1 MKKLILLPFLVLS
14 LFAVSQNDSLVN
26 GNFETGDCS
35 GWQIIKGTVPTS
47 TPPQPYTFISSGIST
62 CDSSTNHNIVSSG
75 NDQVIGSGLPK
86 VFPGGNYSL
95 QLGDGT
101 GTGYGAARI
110 QQTFKVDSVN
120 TAFAY
125 HYAVVLNDA
134 GHTLSE
140 QPYFTTRIFDEIG
153 DTIHLKGLTYL
164 PVSSGGDPDFVAY
177 PGGVYLP
184 WETEYVDLSS
194 YVGQNVT
201 VEFTTGDCA
210 QGGHYS
216 YAYIDAECLV
226 PTPCLFMD
234 FDFANVLPVACT
246 SPGSVTVNVLGGNP
260 PFSYNWSSGDT
271 TSTISP
277 VIAGF
282 YDLTLV
288 DSSGCSKTKTVLV
301 NGVSSF
307 SNFDLEANISSGS
320 FRPNQT
326 TRIDLNAFND
336 GCIDTTGQLM
346 LVFDNRVA
354 MSSVYPTPD
363 YTNGDT
369 LIWNTPTLNYDSAHF
384 MPYVYVVTNG
394 VVNVGDTLCFDVQ
407 ITPTLGDVNTTNN
420 YKNYCR
426 AVINSYDPN
435 YKDVYP
441 KGECS
446 ENYVLSNQELT
457 YTVHFQNTGTAPA
470 IDIYVLDTLN
480 ASLDINSVRV
490 IGQSHDML
498 ITEVENGNVLN
509 FKFDNINLP
518 DSTSNEEES
527 HGYVIFRV
535 DPITNIPHQTKVEN
549 SVGIY
554 FDSNL
559 PVYTNTVFNTFVD
572 SIPNKETTLTETAI
586 TSYDLNGITYDS
598 TGTYYQYLAS
608 AEGCDSTI
616 VLNLTISTTGINVLN
631 AGKDVMVYP
640 NPIRNELKIS
650 VPSSF
655 TNYQVEVISITGQP
669 IFRGNNTSKIN
680 TASFAQG
687 IYFVKVW
694 NDKQVQ
700 IKKVIKE

>member
-1 MKKLILLPFLVLS
+1 MRKIILFPLLFIS
-14 LFAVSQNDSLVN
+14 LLAFSQNDSLVN

-35 GWQIIKGTVPTS
+35 GWQIIKGTVPAS

-62 CDSSTNHNIVSSG
+62 CDSSTNHNIVSIG
-75 NDQVIGSGLPK
+75 NDAVCGFPK
-86 VFPGGNYSL
+86 VFPGGGNYSL
-95 QLGDGT
+95 QLGNGT
-101 GTGYGAARI
+101 GTGNGAARI
-110 QQTFKVDSVN
+110 QQTFEVDTVN
-120 TAFAY
+120 NVFAY

-140 QPYFTTRIFDEIG
+140 QPYFTARMFNVNG

-164 PVSSGGDPDFVAY
+164 PVSSGGDPDFIPYV
-177 PGGVYLP
+177 GGVYLD
-184 WETEYVDLSS
+184 WHTQYVDLSS
-194 YVGQNVT
+194 YVGQDVT
-201 VEFTTGDCA
+201 IEFTTGDCA

-216 YAYIDAECLV
+216 YAYVDAECII
-226 PTPCLFMD
+226 PTPCMFMD
-234 FDFANVLPVACT
+234 FDFSNILPIACI
-246 SPGSVTVNVLGGNP
+246 SPGNIEVNILGGDP
-260 PFSYNWSSGDT
+260 PFTYNWSSGDT
-271 TSTISP
+271 TSSISP
-277 VIAGF
+277 ITSGV
-282 YDLTLV
+282 YSLTLT
-288 DSSGCSKTKTVLV
+288 DSSGCVKTKTVLV
-301 NGVSSF
+301 NGASSP

-326 TRIDLNAFND
+326 TRIDLNVFND
-336 GCIDTTGQLM
+336 GCVDTTGQLT
-346 LVFDNRVA
+346 LVLDNRVT
-354 MSSVYPTPD
+354 MYSSYPVPD
-363 YTNGDT
+363 YISGDT

-384 MPYVYVVTNG
+384 RPYVYVTTNG
-394 VVNVGDTLCFDVQ
+394 GVNIGDTLCFDIQ

-441 KGECS
+441 KGECDK
-446 ENYVLSNQELT
+446 NYVLNNQELV

-480 ASLDINSVRV
+480 ASLDINTVRV
-490 IGQSHDML
+490 IGQSHEGL

-535 DPITNIPHQTKVEN
+535 EPINNIAHQTKVEN

-559 PVYTNTVFNTFVD
+559 PIYTNTVFNTFVD
-572 SIPNKETTLTETAI
+572 SIPNKETILTESAV

-616 VLNLTISTTGINVLN
+616 ILNLTITTTGINVLN
-631 AGKDVMVYP
+631 SSKDVVVYP

-650 VPSSF
+650 VPNTFS
-655 TNYQVEVISITGQP
+655 TYQVEVISITGQP
-669 IFRGNNTSKIN
+669 MFKGNNTSKIN
-680 TASFAQG
+680 TTSFAQG
-687 IYFVKVW
+687 VYFVKVW

-700 IKKVIKE
+700 IKKIVKE